1 MKKTLNTAFTVFFI
15 LTAVFLSACAENENE
30 KNTAIPEEK
39 TTKNFKDRSGQTV
52 EDLAALFDDS
62 ALNCS
67 VDPILNIET
76 FTQEYLDSYILGVD
90 ISSIIEVEKAGG
102 KFYDN
107 DRYRVGDVME
117 LLSWYG
123 INWVRIRL
131 WNDPYTANG
140 EPYGAGTNCIEK
152 AIEIGKRAKKWNM
165 KILLNYHYSDFW
177 AHPDQ
182 QARPKAWLHLETAEE
197 VAEELKEYTRETL
210 IRMYNE
216 GAMPDMVQIGNET
229 LGGIAGIRDDSA
241 SRANEKIVFRA
252 GLEAVREISA
262 EYNYPIQ
269 TMLHVTN
276 GMSTTSWWFGVM
288 KDLDF
293 DVIGLSFYPMWHG
306 RRVAFQ
312 AGLRN
317 LATIYKKPIC
327 ILEYSASYT
336 PQGGSP
342 NGSNMYGGSNAD
354 TITFTDSGE
363 DRTIIAQAQVVRNM
377 NNDIMNSTFIDGVRY
392 GIGAFWWEP
401 AWLPLNGTGWVF
413 AAASE
418 WYQMDLPGKTTSTRT
433 YNNGTVT
440 WANQAFFSFTGT
452 ALPSL
457 NAFLQMMG
465 KPPREP

>member
-1 MKKTLNTAFTVFFI
+1 MKKTIKIIITVLAILAVSFITACKI
-15 LTAVFLSACAENENE
+15 NDDDNN
-30 KNTAIPEEK
+30 KPPEET
-39 TTKNFKDRSGQTV
+39 TTKNHNDRSGQTI
-52 EDLAALFDDS
+52 EEISESLGDPS
-62 ALNCS
+62 ALDCN
-67 VDPILNIET
+67 VTPIANIET
-76 FTQEYLDSYILGVD
+76 FTREYLDNYILGVD

-107 DRYRVGDVME
+107 DRCRVGDVME
-117 LLSWYG
+117 ILSYYG

-131 WNDPYTANG
+131 WNDPYTADRQ
-140 EPYGAGTNCIEK
+140 PYGAGTNCIEK
-152 AIEIGKRAKKWNM
+152 AIEIGRRAKKWNM
-165 KILLNYHYSDFW
+165 KILLDFHYSDFW

-197 VAEELKEYTRETL
+197 VARELKAYTRETL
-210 IRMYNE
+210 IKMYNA

-229 LGGIAGIRDDSA
+229 LGGIAGIRDDSS
-241 SRANEKIVFRA
+241 SRAGEKIVFSA

-262 EYNYPIQ
+262 EYNYPVQ

-276 GMSTTSWWFGVM
+276 GMSTIYWWFNIM

-293 DVIGLSFYPMWHG
+293 DVLGLSFYPIWHG
-306 RRVAFQ
+306 KRTAFQ

-317 LATIYKKPIC
+317 LASVHKKPIC
-327 ILEYSASYT
+327 VVEYSASYT
-336 PQGGSP
+336 PQAGSP
-342 NGSNMYGGSNAD
+342 NGSNMYGDSNAD
-354 TITFTDSGE
+354 AITFTDTKE
-363 DRTIIAQAQVVRNM
+363 DRTIIAQAQVIRNM
-377 NNDIMNSTFIDGVRY
+377 NNDIMNSTLVDGVRY

-418 WYQMDLPGKTTSTRT
+418 WYRMDLPGKKVSNG
-433 YNNGTVT
+433 YSNNGRVT
-440 WANQAFFSFTGT
+440 WANQAFFSFSGT